1 MDDTL
6 DYGKLK
12 KQIDFLDSERNNDKT
27 VIAGLQNKLD
37 NLDTE
42 NTSLRTR
49 LADMESEITRL
60 NTLMAKL
67 EQFEMEVSS
76 LRTDNAKQAESLK
89 DSLHDQSMISERH
102 GQEIE
107 GMNQAIVNGQRRFQ
121 ELEPIQTTLQKS
133 QEENLRVNR
142 SIEELNTRLT
152 EVEGVDENYRRSM
165 RLIEES
171 RRQDSK
177 RLMDLQGEIAA
188 IRQRQDETRGKQD
201 LAADGMRKLEARIKE
216 LLEAESERR
225 EAQNAYLEKLNLGQV
240 ERERVFKEWG
250 SRFETMETITSAIE
264 AELASLEDTHRS
276 IKQSKNSLDEIT
288 QRFDRRINEITEIQR
303 LNEDRFRQEWTTF
316 KSDDQKRWSNY
327 ILSQEEQHREMN
339 RGLENLGVRIDTLED
354 HLETLQDNLQQ
365 LGKMDIKRMMASL
378 NALRETIETYNTVFK
393 D

>member
-12 KQIDFLDSERNNDKT
+12 KQLDWLDNERNNDKT
-27 VIAGLQNKLD
+27 VIAGLQNKLE

-42 NTSLRTR
+42 NTALRTR
-49 LADMESEITRL
+49 LADLESEITRL
-60 NTLMAKL
+60 NTLMARL

-76 LRTDNAKQAESLK
+76 LRTDTAKQHESLK
-89 DSLHDQSMISERH
+89 GSLSDQSMLTERH
-102 GQEIE
+102 NQEIE
-107 GMNQAIVNGQRRFQ
+107 GINQTIISVQRRFQ
-121 ELEPIQTTLQKS
+121 ELEPIQDSLQKTK
-133 QEENLRVNR
+133 EEELRINR
-142 SIEELNTRLT
+142 SIEELNTRLG
-152 EVEGVDENYRRSM
+152 EVEGVDENYRRSL
-165 RLIEES
+165 RLVEEN

-201 LAADGMRKLEARIKE
+201 LVSDNMRKLEGKIKN
-216 LLEAESERR
+216 LLDAESERR
-225 EAQNAYLEKLNLGQV
+225 EAQTAFMEKVNLGQI

-250 SRFETMETITSAIE
+250 SRFEAMEKITSAIE
-264 AELASLEDTHRS
+264 TELASLEDTHRA
-276 IKQSKNSLDEIT
+276 IKQSQSAFDEVS
-288 QRFDRRINEITEIQR
+288 QRFERRINEITEIQR

-339 RGLENLGVRIDTLED
+339 RNLDAMSARLDSLEE

-365 LGKMDIKRMMASL
+365 LGKEDVKRMMLSL
-378 NALRETIETYNTVFK
+378 NSLRDSIETYNTIFK

>member
-12 KQIDFLDSERNNDKT
+12 KQIEYLDSERNNDKT
-27 VIAGLQNKLD
+27 IIAALQNKLE

-42 NTSLRTR
+42 NTALRTR

-67 EQFEMEVSS
+67 EQFEMEVSG
-76 LRTDNAKQAESLK
+76 LRTEATKQAESLK

-107 GMNQAIVNGQRRFQ
+107 GINQTFISVQRRFQ
-121 ELEPIQTTLQKS
+121 ELEPIQSSLQKS
-133 QEENLRVNR
+133 QEENQRINR
-142 SIEELNTRLT
+142 TLEEHNTRLS

-177 RLMDLQGEIAA
+177 RLMDLQGEMAA

-201 LAADGMRKLEARIKE
+201 LSADNMRKLETRIKD

-225 EAQNAYLEKLNLGQV
+225 EAQNAFMEKLNLGQI
-240 ERERVFKEWG
+240 ERERTFKEWG
-250 SRFETMETITSAIE
+250 SRFEAMETITTAIE
-264 AELASLEDTHRS
+264 TELTSLEDTHRS
-276 IKQSKNSLDEIT
+276 IKQSKNAMDEIT
-288 QRFDRRINEITEIQR
+288 QRFERRINEITEIQR

-339 RGLENLGVRIDTLED
+339 RNLENLGTRIDNFED
-354 HLETLQDNLQQ
+354 RLETLQDNLQQ
-365 LGKMDIKRMMASL
+365 VGKVDIKRMMASL
-378 NALRETIETYNTVFK
+378 NSLRDSIETYNAIFK